1 MTTFSNRMT
10 EIMGSVQSLGVRLSE
25 SLTPIMSGLRE
36 LGSNSD
42 LLRFLKELPDWL
54 SLGRPANLQNC
65 ERLEEAARLA
75 FDEGI
80 PLSWVPRPGI
90 VEELLDAHG
99 REQRQEVLTNRFHDI
114 LQDCSEVLA
123 QTHGEWA
130 HQAQSAV
137 DALAA
142 GFAAPA
148 QSHAAN
154 VIDSVVLR
162 AYCPPEVQRKKLLPR
177 DYAKI
182 LASRDYTGL
191 SSDEILTDYFTCL
204 PLDRAFVSWFP
215 DDGDPPL
222 ERFSRHVTAHAV
234 GTARVF
240 DTTKA
245 LIAVMLATSLVRQ
258 FRYAAALF
266 CTSSDEESVDS
277 DL

>member
-1 MTTFSNRMT
+1 M
-10 EIMGSVQSLGVRLSE
+10 
-25 SLTPIMSGLRE
+25 
-36 LGSNSD
+36 
-42 LLRFLKELPDWL
+42 
-54 SLGRPANLQNC
+54 
-65 ERLEEAARLA
+65 A

-80 PLSWVPRPGI
+80 PLSWVPRPEI
-90 VEELLDAHG
+90 VEELLDANG
-99 REQRQEVLTNRFHDI
+99 REERQRVLTDRFQDI

-123 QTHGEWA
+123 HTHGEWA

-162 AYCPPEVQRKKLLPR
+162 VYGPPAVQPKKLLPR
-177 DYAKI
+177 DYAKV
-182 LASRDYTGL
+182 LASRDYTDL
-191 SSDEILTDYFTCL
+191 ANDEILTDYFTCL

-234 GTARVF
+234 GTPRVF

-245 LIAVMLATSLVRQ
+245 LVAVMLATSLVRQ
-258 FRYAAALF
+258 FRYAAVFFA
-266 CTSSDEESVDS
+266 SYDEESVDS